1 MPTLYIHVHVYTAHT
16 HAVHAHV
23 MHATSCN
30 PHHACTCCT
39 RHTMHCMFTSDLTAT
54 FQLLLLGLGNLS
66 VKHQYYNRNWQNVAN
81 N

>member
-16 HAVHAHV
+16 HAAHAHV

-39 RHTMHCMFTSDLTAT
+39 RYTMHYMFTSDLTAT
-54 FQLLLLGLGNLS
+54 FQLLLLSLVNLT
-66 VKHQYYNRNWQNVAN
+66 VKHQY
-81 N
+81 